1 MDNKMEDY
9 YKVLQWLRE
18 THIDRQYPYEFD
30 ETDSIEH
37 SENVELVEE
46 HHSDFDKSL
55 HIQNIQADSKVRIHL
70 PRVRDYNDIDY
81 FEILFYSA
89 ETITPSDLTIGFS
102 NTRSGVVNQVELK
115 AEDISHEDTV
125 INEDGYHQFR
135 YLVRKANTSMQKK
148 NRWIS
153 SVFCINLE
161 FSKQVDD
168 FYLCN
173 LVARTDQFN
182 ITLED
187 LDEQIVIGKNY
198 IMNKLRAYSW
208 DEIPPQLEHLCYKSA
223 SAFSWLIQWENQGKT
238 MGDGTQ
244 LSRNY
249 ADRLLAQVDAF
260 IENYMASN
268 GCGDPN
274 LKLLGWTQFCNVDPN
289 CKTRCNSKSKKYY
302 KGSWYV

>member
-30 ETDSIEH
+30 ETDNIEH
-37 SENVELVEE
+37 SEDVELVED
-46 HHSDFDKSL
+46 HHSDFDNSL

-81 FEILFYSA
+81 FEILFYSE

-115 AEDISHEDTV
+115 ADDISHEDTV

-161 FSKQVDD
+161 FSKAIDD

-208 DEIPPQLEHLCYKSA
+208 EEIPPQLEHLCYKSA

-249 ADRLLAQVDAF
+249 ADRLLAQIDAF

-268 GCGDPN
+268 GYGDPN

-289 CKTRCNSKSKKYY
+289 CKTRCNSKSKKYNR
-302 KGSWYV
+302 GSWYV

>member
-30 ETDSIEH
+30 ETDNIEH

-208 DEIPPQLEHLCYKSA
+208 NEIPPQLEHLCYKSA

-249 ADRLLAQVDAF
+249 ADRLLAQIDAF

-268 GCGDPN
+268 GYGDPN
-274 LKLLGWTQFCNVDPN
+274 LKLLGWTEFCNVDPN

>member
-30 ETDSIEH
+30 ETNSIEH
-37 SENVELVEE
+37 SENVELVDAY
-46 HHSDFDKSL
+46 HSDFDKSL

-115 AEDISHEDTV
+115 ADDISHEDTV

>member
-30 ETDSIEH
+30 ETDNIEH
-37 SENVELVEE
+37 SENVELVDDY
-46 HHSDFDKSL
+46 HSDFDKSL

-81 FEILFYSA
+81 FEILFYSE

-115 AEDISHEDTV
+115 ADDISHEDTV

-161 FSKQVDD
+161 FSKQVAD

-187 LDEQIVIGKNY
+187 LDEQIIIGKNY

-238 MGDGTQ
+238 MGDGNQ

-249 ADRLLAQVDAF
+249 ADRLLAQIDAF

-268 GCGDPN
+268 GYGDPN

>member
-37 SENVELVEE
+37 SEDVELVEE

-208 DEIPPQLEHLCYKSA
+208 NEIPPQLEHLCYKSA

-249 ADRLLAQVDAF
+249 ADRLLAQIDAF

-268 GCGDPN
+268 GYGDPN

>member
-30 ETDSIEH
+30 ETDNIEH

-208 DEIPPQLEHLCYKSA
+208 NEIPPQLEHLCYKSA

-249 ADRLLAQVDAF
+249 ADRLLAQIDAF
-260 IENYMASN
+260 IENYMASK
-268 GCGDPN
+268 GYCDPN
-274 LKLLGWTQFCNVDPN
+274 LRLLGWTQFCNVDPN

>member
-30 ETDSIEH
+30 ETDNIEH

-81 FEILFYSA
+81 FEILFYSE

-115 AEDISHEDTV
+115 ADDISHEDTV

-208 DEIPPQLEHLCYKSA
+208 NEIPPQLEHLCYKSA

-249 ADRLLAQVDAF
+249 ADRLLAQIDAF

-268 GCGDPN
+268 GYGDPN

>member
-1 MDNKMEDY
+1 MENKMEDY

-30 ETDSIEH
+30 ETDNIEH
-37 SENVELVEE
+37 SEDVELVED
-46 HHSDFDKSL
+46 HHSDFDNSL

-81 FEILFYSA
+81 FEILFYSN
-89 ETITPSDLTIGFS
+89 ETITPSDITIGFS

-115 AEDISHEDTV
+115 ANDISHEDTV

-249 ADRLLAQVDAF
+249 ADRLLAQIDAF

-268 GCGDPN
+268 GYGDPN

-289 CKTRCNSKSKKYY
+289 CKTRCKKKKKKYNR
-302 KGSWYV
+302 GSWYV

>member
-1 MDNKMEDY
+1 MENKMEDY

-30 ETDSIEH
+30 VTDNIEH
-37 SENVELVEE
+37 SEDVELVED
-46 HHSDFDKSL
+46 HHSDFDNSL

-81 FEILFYSA
+81 FEILFYSN

-115 AEDISHEDTV
+115 KDDISHEDTV

-249 ADRLLAQVDAF
+249 ADRLLAQIDAF

-268 GCGDPN
+268 GYGDPN

-289 CKTRCNSKSKKYY
+289 CKTRCNSKSKKYNR
-302 KGSWYV
+302 GSWYV

>member
-1 MDNKMEDY
+1 MENKMEDY

-30 ETDSIEH
+30 VTDNIEH
-37 SENVELVEE
+37 SEDVELVED
-46 HHSDFDKSL
+46 HHSDFDNSL

-81 FEILFYSA
+81 FEILFYSN
-89 ETITPSDLTIGFS
+89 ETITPSDITIGFS

-115 AEDISHEDTV
+115 ANDISHKDTV

-161 FSKQVDD
+161 FSKAIDD

-208 DEIPPQLEHLCYKSA
+208 NEIPPQLEHLCYKSA

-249 ADRLLAQVDAF
+249 ADRLLAQIDAF

-268 GCGDPN
+268 GYGDPN

-302 KGSWYV
+302 RGSWYV

>member
-1 MDNKMEDY
+1 MNNKMEDY

-30 ETDSIEH
+30 ETDNIEH
-37 SENVELVEE
+37 SENVELVDDY
-46 HHSDFDKSL
+46 HSDFDKSL

-81 FEILFYSA
+81 FEILFYSK

-115 AEDISHEDTV
+115 ADDISHEDTV

-161 FSKQVDD
+161 FSKQVTD

-187 LDEQIVIGKNY
+187 LDEQIIIGKNY

-249 ADRLLAQVDAF
+249 ADRLLAQIDAF
-260 IENYMASN
+260 IENYRASN
-268 GCGDPN
+268 GYGDPN

-289 CKTRCNSKSKKYY
+289 CKTRCNSKSKKYH

>member
-30 ETDSIEH
+30 ETDNIEH

-81 FEILFYSA
+81 FEILFYSK

-115 AEDISHEDTV
+115 ADDISHEDTV

-187 LDEQIVIGKNY
+187 LDEQIIIGKNY

-249 ADRLLAQVDAF
+249 ADRLLAQIDAF

-268 GCGDPN
+268 GYGDPN
-274 LKLLGWTQFCNVDPN
+274 LRLLGWTQFCNVDPN

-302 KGSWYV
+302 KGS

>member
-1 MDNKMEDY
+1 MENKMEDY

-30 ETDSIEH
+30 VTDNIEH
-37 SENVELVEE
+37 SEDVELVED
-46 HHSDFDKSL
+46 HHSDFDNSL

-81 FEILFYSA
+81 FEILFYSN
-89 ETITPSDLTIGFS
+89 ETITPSDITIGFS

-115 AEDISHEDTV
+115 ANDISHKDTV

-161 FSKQVDD
+161 FSKAVDD

-208 DEIPPQLEHLCYKSA
+208 EEIPPQLEHLCYKSA

-249 ADRLLAQVDAF
+249 ADRLLAQIDAF

-268 GCGDPN
+268 GYGDPN

-289 CKTRCNSKSKKYY
+289 CKTRCNSKSKKYNR
-302 KGSWYV
+302 GSWYV

>member
-1 MDNKMEDY
+1 MENKMEDY

-30 ETDSIEH
+30 VTDNIEH
-37 SENVELVEE
+37 SEDVELVEDY
-46 HHSDFDKSL
+46 HSDFDNSL

-81 FEILFYSA
+81 FEILFYSN
-89 ETITPSDLTIGFS
+89 ETITPSDITIGFS

-115 AEDISHEDTV
+115 KDDISHEDTV

-161 FSKQVDD
+161 FSKAIDD

-208 DEIPPQLEHLCYKSA
+208 EEIPPQLEHLCYKSA

-249 ADRLLAQVDAF
+249 ADRLLAQIDAF

-268 GCGDPN
+268 GYGDPN
-274 LKLLGWTQFCNVDPN
+274 LRLLGWTQFCNVDPN
-289 CKTRCNSKSKKYY
+289 CKTRCNSKSKKYNR
-302 KGSWYV
+302 GSWYV

>member
-30 ETDSIEH
+30 ETDNIEH
-37 SENVELVEE
+37 SEDVELVED
-46 HHSDFDKSL
+46 HHSDFDNSL

-70 PRVRDYNDIDY
+70 PRVMDYNDIDY
-81 FEILFYSA
+81 FEILFYSE
-89 ETITPSDLTIGFS
+89 ETINPSDITIGFS

-115 AEDISHEDTV
+115 ADDISHEDTV

-249 ADRLLAQVDAF
+249 ADRLLAQIDAF

-268 GCGDPN
+268 GYGDPN
-274 LKLLGWTQFCNVDPN
+274 LKLLGWTQFCDVDPN

>member
-1 MDNKMEDY
+1 MENKMEDY

-30 ETDSIEH
+30 ETDNIEH
-37 SENVELVEE
+37 SEDVELVED
-46 HHSDFDKSL
+46 HHSDFDNSL

-70 PRVRDYNDIDY
+70 PSVRDYNDIDY
-81 FEILFYSA
+81 FEILFYSE

-115 AEDISHEDTV
+115 ADDISHEDTV

-187 LDEQIVIGKNY
+187 LDEQIIIGKNY

-249 ADRLLAQVDAF
+249 ADRLLAQIDAF

-268 GCGDPN
+268 GYGDPN
-274 LKLLGWTQFCNVDPN
+274 LRLLGWTQFCNVDPN
-289 CKTRCNSKSKKYY
+289 CKTRCNSKSKNYY

>member
-1 MDNKMEDY
+1 MENKMEDY

-30 ETDSIEH
+30 VTDNIEH
-37 SENVELVEE
+37 SEDVELVEDY
-46 HHSDFDKSL
+46 HSDFDNSL

-81 FEILFYSA
+81 FEILFYSN
-89 ETITPSDLTIGFS
+89 ETITPSDITIGFS

-161 FSKQVDD
+161 FSKAIDD

-208 DEIPPQLEHLCYKSA
+208 EEIPPQLEHLCYKSA

-249 ADRLLAQVDAF
+249 ADRLLAQIDAF

-268 GCGDPN
+268 GYGDPN

-289 CKTRCNSKSKKYY
+289 CKTRCNSKSKKYNR
-302 KGSWYV
+302 GSWYV

>member
-1 MDNKMEDY
+1 MENKMEDY
-9 YKVLQWLRE
+9 YRVLQWLRE

-30 ETDSIEH
+30 VTDNIEH
-37 SENVELVEE
+37 SEDVELVEDY
-46 HHSDFDKSL
+46 HSDFDNSL

-81 FEILFYSA
+81 FEILFYSN
-89 ETITPSDLTIGFS
+89 ETITPSDITIGFS

-115 AEDISHEDTV
+115 ANDISHKDTV

-161 FSKQVDD
+161 FSKAIDD

-208 DEIPPQLEHLCYKSA
+208 EEIPPQLEHLCYKSA

-249 ADRLLAQVDAF
+249 ADRLLAQIDAF

-268 GCGDPN
+268 GYGDPN

-289 CKTRCNSKSKKYY
+289 CKTRCNSKSKKYNR
-302 KGSWYV
+302 GSWYV

>member
-1 MDNKMEDY
+1 MENKMEDY

-30 ETDSIEH
+30 VTDNIEH
-37 SENVELVEE
+37 SEDVELVED
-46 HHSDFDKSL
+46 HHSDFDNSL

-81 FEILFYSA
+81 FEILFYSN
-89 ETITPSDLTIGFS
+89 ETITPSDITIGFS

-115 AEDISHEDTV
+115 ADDISHEDTV

-161 FSKQVDD
+161 FSKAIDD

-249 ADRLLAQVDAF
+249 ADRLLAQIDAF

-268 GCGDPN
+268 GYGDPN

-289 CKTRCNSKSKKYY
+289 CKTRCNSKSKKYNR
-302 KGSWYV
+302 GSWYV

>member
-30 ETDSIEH
+30 ETDNIEH

-115 AEDISHEDTV
+115 ADDISHEDTV

-161 FSKQVDD
+161 FSKQVAD

-187 LDEQIVIGKNY
+187 LDEQIIIGKNY

-249 ADRLLAQVDAF
+249 ADRLLAQIDAF

-268 GCGDPN
+268 GYGDPN
-274 LKLLGWTQFCNVDPN
+274 LRLLGWTQFCNVDPN

>member
-30 ETDSIEH
+30 ETDNIEH

-81 FEILFYSA
+81 FEILFYSK

-115 AEDISHEDTV
+115 ADDISHEDTV

-187 LDEQIVIGKNY
+187 LDEQIIIGKNY

-249 ADRLLAQVDAF
+249 ADRLLAQIDAF

-268 GCGDPN
+268 GYGDPN
-274 LKLLGWTQFCNVDPN
+274 LRLLGWTQFCNVDPN

>member
-30 ETDSIEH
+30 ETDNIEH
-37 SENVELVEE
+37 SEEVELVED
-46 HHSDFDKSL
+46 HHSDFDNSL

-81 FEILFYSA
+81 FEILFYSE

-115 AEDISHEDTV
+115 ADDISHEDTV

-249 ADRLLAQVDAF
+249 ADRLLAQIDAF

-268 GCGDPN
+268 GYGDPN

>member
-1 MDNKMEDY
+1 MENKMEDY

-30 ETDSIEH
+30 VTDNIEH
-37 SENVELVEE
+37 SEDVELVED
-46 HHSDFDKSL
+46 HHSDFDNSL

-81 FEILFYSA
+81 FEILFYSN
-89 ETITPSDLTIGFS
+89 ETITPSDITIGFS

-115 AEDISHEDTV
+115 KDDISHEDTV

-161 FSKQVDD
+161 FSKAIDD

-208 DEIPPQLEHLCYKSA
+208 EEIPPQLEHLCYKSA
-223 SAFSWLIQWENQGKT
+223 SAFSWLIQWENQAKT

-249 ADRLLAQVDAF
+249 ADRLLAQIDAF
-260 IENYMASN
+260 IDNYMASN
-268 GCGDPN
+268 GYGDPN

-302 KGSWYV
+302 RGSWYV

>member
-30 ETDSIEH
+30 ETDNIEH

-208 DEIPPQLEHLCYKSA
+208 NEIPPQLEHLCYKSA

-249 ADRLLAQVDAF
+249 ADRLLAQIDAF
-260 IENYMASN
+260 IENYMASK
-268 GCGDPN
+268 GYGDPN

>member
-37 SENVELVEE
+37 SENVELVDDY
-46 HHSDFDKSL
+46 HSDFDKSL

-208 DEIPPQLEHLCYKSA
+208 NEIPPQLEHLCYKSA

>member
-1 MDNKMEDY
+1 MDNKMNDY

-30 ETDSIEH
+30 ETDNIEH

-161 FSKQVDD
+161 FSKQVND

-249 ADRLLAQVDAF
+249 ADRLLAQIDAF

-268 GCGDPN
+268 GYGDPN

>member
-1 MDNKMEDY
+1 MENKMEDY

-30 ETDSIEH
+30 VTDNIEH
-37 SENVELVEE
+37 SEDVELVED
-46 HHSDFDKSL
+46 HHSDFDNSL

-81 FEILFYSA
+81 FEILFYSN
-89 ETITPSDLTIGFS
+89 ETITPSDITIGFS

-115 AEDISHEDTV
+115 KDDISQEDTV

-161 FSKQVDD
+161 FSKAIDD

-249 ADRLLAQVDAF
+249 ADRLLAQIDAF

-268 GCGDPN
+268 GYGDPN

-289 CKTRCNSKSKKYY
+289 CKTRCNSKSKKYNR
-302 KGSWYV
+302 GSWYV

>member
-30 ETDSIEH
+30 ETDNIEH
-37 SENVELVEE
+37 SEDVELVED
-46 HHSDFDKSL
+46 HHSDFDNSL

-81 FEILFYSA
+81 FEILFYSN
-89 ETITPSDLTIGFS
+89 ETITPSDITIGFS

-115 AEDISHEDTV
+115 ADDISQEDTV

-161 FSKQVDD
+161 FSKAIDD

-208 DEIPPQLEHLCYKSA
+208 EEIPPQLEHLCYKSA

-249 ADRLLAQVDAF
+249 ADRLLAQIDAF

-268 GCGDPN
+268 GYGDPN

>member
-1 MDNKMEDY
+1 MENKMEDY

-30 ETDSIEH
+30 VIDNIEH
-37 SENVELVEE
+37 SEDVELVED
-46 HHSDFDKSL
+46 HHSDFDNSL

-81 FEILFYSA
+81 FEILFYSN
-89 ETITPSDLTIGFS
+89 ETITPSDITIGFS

-115 AEDISHEDTV
+115 ADDISHEDTV

-161 FSKQVDD
+161 FSKAIDD

-208 DEIPPQLEHLCYKSA
+208 NEIPPQLEHLCYKSA
-223 SAFSWLIQWENQGKT
+223 SAFSWLIQWENQAKT

-249 ADRLLAQVDAF
+249 ADRLLAQIDAF

-268 GCGDPN
+268 GYSDPN
-274 LKLLGWTQFCNVDPN
+274 LKLLGWTQFCDVDPN
-289 CKTRCNSKSKKYY
+289 CKTRCNSKSKKYNR
-302 KGSWYV
+302 GSWYV

>member
-37 SENVELVEE
+37 SENVELVDDY
-46 HHSDFDKSL
+46 HSDFDKSL

-115 AEDISHEDTV
+115 ADDISHEDTV

-208 DEIPPQLEHLCYKSA
+208 NEIPPQLEHLCYKSA

-249 ADRLLAQVDAF
+249 ADRLLAQIDAF

-268 GCGDPN
+268 GYGDPN

>member
-37 SENVELVEE
+37 SENVELVDDY
-46 HHSDFDKSL
+46 HSDFDKSL

-161 FSKQVDD
+161 FSKQVND

-249 ADRLLAQVDAF
+249 ADRLLAQIDAF

-268 GCGDPN
+268 GYGDPN

>member
-30 ETDSIEH
+30 VTDNIEH
-37 SENVELVEE
+37 SEDVELVEDY
-46 HHSDFDKSL
+46 HSDFDNSL

-81 FEILFYSA
+81 FEILFYSN
-89 ETITPSDLTIGFS
+89 ETITPSDITIGFS

-115 AEDISHEDTV
+115 ADDISQEDTV

-161 FSKQVDD
+161 FSKAIDD

-208 DEIPPQLEHLCYKSA
+208 EEIPPQLEHLCYKSA

-249 ADRLLAQVDAF
+249 ADRLLAQIDAF

-268 GCGDPN
+268 GYGDPN

-289 CKTRCNSKSKKYY
+289 CKTRCNSKSKRYY

>member
-1 MDNKMEDY
+1 MENKMEDY

-30 ETDSIEH
+30 VTDNIEH
-37 SENVELVEE
+37 SEDVELVEDY
-46 HHSDFDKSL
+46 HSDFDNSL

-81 FEILFYSA
+81 FEILFYSN
-89 ETITPSDLTIGFS
+89 ETITPSDITIGFS

-115 AEDISHEDTV
+115 ADDISQEDTV

-161 FSKQVDD
+161 FSKAIDD

-208 DEIPPQLEHLCYKSA
+208 EEIPPQLEHLCYKSA
-223 SAFSWLIQWENQGKT
+223 SAFSWLIRWENQGKT

-249 ADRLLAQVDAF
+249 ADRLLAQIDAF

-268 GCGDPN
+268 GYGDPN

-289 CKTRCNSKSKKYY
+289 CKTRCNSKSKKYNR
-302 KGSWYV
+302 GSWYV

>member
-1 MDNKMEDY
+1 MENKMEDY

-30 ETDSIEH
+30 VTDNIEH
-37 SENVELVEE
+37 SEDVELVEDY
-46 HHSDFDKSL
+46 HSDFDNSL

-81 FEILFYSA
+81 FEILFYSN
-89 ETITPSDLTIGFS
+89 ETITPSDITIGFS

-115 AEDISHEDTV
+115 KDDISQEDTV

-161 FSKQVDD
+161 FSKAIDD

-208 DEIPPQLEHLCYKSA
+208 EEIPPQLEHLCYKSA

-249 ADRLLAQVDAF
+249 ADRLLAQIDAF

-268 GCGDPN
+268 GYGDPN

-289 CKTRCNSKSKKYY
+289 CKTRCNSKSKKYNR
-302 KGSWYV
+302 GSWYV

>member
-37 SENVELVEE
+37 SENVELVDDY
-46 HHSDFDKSL
+46 HSDFDKSL

-115 AEDISHEDTV
+115 ADDISHEDTV

>member
-30 ETDSIEH
+30 ETDNIEH
-37 SENVELVEE
+37 SENVELVDDY
-46 HHSDFDKSL
+46 HSDFDKSL

-81 FEILFYSA
+81 FEILFYSK

-115 AEDISHEDTV
+115 ADDISHEDTV

-161 FSKQVDD
+161 FSKQVAD

-187 LDEQIVIGKNY
+187 LDEQIIIGKNY

-249 ADRLLAQVDAF
+249 ADRLLAQIDAF

-268 GCGDPN
+268 GYGDPN
-274 LKLLGWTQFCNVDPN
+274 LRLLGWTQFCNVDPN

-302 KGSWYV
+302 KERWYV

>member
-30 ETDSIEH
+30 ETDNIEH
-37 SENVELVEE
+37 SEDVELVED
-46 HHSDFDKSL
+46 HHSDFDNSL

-81 FEILFYSA
+81 FEILFYSN

-115 AEDISHEDTV
+115 KDDISHEDTV

-161 FSKQVDD
+161 FSKAVDD

-208 DEIPPQLEHLCYKSA
+208 EEIPPQLEHLCYKSA
-223 SAFSWLIQWENQGKT
+223 SAFSWLIQWENQAKT

-249 ADRLLAQVDAF
+249 ADRLLAQIDAF

-268 GCGDPN
+268 GYGDPN
-274 LKLLGWTQFCNVDPN
+274 LKMLGWTQFCNVDPN

-302 KGSWYV
+302 RGSWYV